1 MVELKK
7 NGSWA
12 VMLCGGLGSRM
23 GNLTLETPK
32 SLLMVSGKPI
42 IWYSFWTLY
51 KYGCRN
57 FILPLGYL
65 GNMIREYIQQ
75 IASNIECNIY
85 MVETGIETSIA
96 NRIKKIKKIIPEKTD
111 FLLLNTDTLFDF
123 DIPTMYK
130 VHITNNSLVT
140 LSSVDVISPW
150 GILTVSGENII
161 NFDRNR
167 KVQKLISNHDV
178 KGYGVVNSGIAWI
191 NKNALNLINFEKDI
205 DFETE
210 LFGSAIKEKR
220 ISHYKLDGIW
230 FPIDTPKDLNSI
242 NYAFDVEEKPKDILL
257 SALSTINSAN
267 YKNQNDIRI

>member
-1 MVELKK
+1 MVELQK

-75 IASNIECNIY
+75 ITSDIECNIF

-96 NRIKKIKKIIPEKTD
+96 NRIKKIKHLIPEETD

-123 DIPTMYK
+123 DIPTMHK
-130 VHITNNSLVT
+130 VHISKQSLVT
-140 LSSVDVISPW
+140 LSSVEVISPW

-167 KVQKLISNHDV
+167 KVQKLISNHVSD
-178 KGYGVVNSGIAWI
+178 GYGVVNSGIAWI
-191 NKNALNLINFEKDI
+191 NKNIC
-205 DFETE
+205 
-210 LFGSAIKEKR
+210 
-220 ISHYKLDGIW
+220 
-230 FPIDTPKDLNSI
+230 
-242 NYAFDVEEKPKDILL
+242 
-257 SALSTINSAN
+257 
-267 YKNQNDIRI
+267 